1 MIVRAFAPEMNM
13 TGVKHASS
21 LSYCKLNGL
30 GNDSSK
36 SVMSEEKFGTLMSY
50 KNGLTNS
57 LVYCSKRSTVFEGL
71 GTASHYVF
79 TN

>member
-1 MIVRAFAPEMNM
+1 MIMRAFAPEMNM

-50 KNGLTNS
+50 KKWLDQ
-57 LVYCSKRSTVFEGL
+57 
-71 GTASHYVF
+71 
-79 TN
+79 